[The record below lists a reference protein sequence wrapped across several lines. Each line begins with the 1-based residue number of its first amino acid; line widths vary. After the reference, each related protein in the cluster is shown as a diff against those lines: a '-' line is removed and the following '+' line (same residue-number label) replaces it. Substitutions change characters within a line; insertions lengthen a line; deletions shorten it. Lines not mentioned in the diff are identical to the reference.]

1 MYVNASA
8 PELAPLFRSNAQ
20 GEILARLLLNPEQA
34 VTIAELARATSTSY
48 ASTHREVQHL
58 VRAGVVTEKRVG
70 RASQVTANKT
80 SPAYGP
86 LTELLLLTYGPA
98 VVVPRVLTDIG
109 AIQTAYIYGSW
120 AARRA
125 GEQGSPPR
133 DIDVLVVGNPARDA
147 VYEAAEEAER
157 ILGREVN
164 IRIVSAAAWAKA
176 VDPFI
181 RTVQDRPLVELKGGW
196 S

>member
-8 PELAPLFRSNAQ
+8 PELAPLFRSDTQ
-20 GEILARLLLNPEQA
+20 GEILARLLLNPDAA

-48 ASTHREVQHL
+48 ATTHREVQRL
-58 VRAGVVTEKRVG
+58 VRAGVVSENRVG
-70 RASQVTANKT
+70 RASQVMANTT

-98 VVVPRVLTDIG
+98 VVVPRVLAGIDGID
-109 AIQTAYIYGSW
+109 AAYIYGSW
-120 AARRA
+120 AARRS
-125 GEQGSPPR
+125 GEHGSPPR
-133 DIDVLVVGNPARDA
+133 DVDVLVVGNPSRNTI
-147 VYEAAEEAER
+147 YSAAEEAEQ

-164 IRIVSAAAWAKA
+164 IRVVSADAWGAAADA
-176 VDPFI
+176 FV
-181 RTVQDRPLVELKGGW
+181 RTLQDRPLVELKGGW